1 MKKINAV
8 IVDDFAIF
16 RKSLKLVL
24 SRYTGIGNI
33 EIEEASDG
41 LEFLKLIKNKQPD
54 IVFMDIQMPK
64 MNGIEATQL
73 AIEKYP
79 DLKIIAV
86 SASDDLK
93 SVQGMERAGAKAY
106 LTKGF
111 DKQIFISIILKVLSG
126 NKQFI
131 KK

>member
-1 MKKINAV
+1 MKKLDAI
-8 IVDDFAIF
+8 IVDDFEAS

-24 SRYTGIGNI
+24 SRYTGIGKI
-33 EIEEASDG
+33 EIEEASNG
-41 LEFLKLIKNKQPD
+41 LEFLKLIKNKQPGL
-54 IVFMDIQMPK
+54 VFMDVKMPK

-79 DLKIIAV
+79 DLKVIAI
-86 SASDDLK
+86 STYDDMK

-111 DKQIFISIILKVLSG
+111 DKQILISIILQVLSG

-131 KK
+131 KQ